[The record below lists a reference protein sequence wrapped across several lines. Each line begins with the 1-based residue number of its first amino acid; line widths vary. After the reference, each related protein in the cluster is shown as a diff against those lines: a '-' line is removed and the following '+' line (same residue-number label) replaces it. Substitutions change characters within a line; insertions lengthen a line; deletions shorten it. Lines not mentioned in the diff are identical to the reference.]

1 MCDTCPWKSG
11 LASLELSYIQVVAS
25 HHVVLQ
31 GINPGPVRTTSAL
44 NHASSLQLRVSRRRP
59 RLSEPSTEMNE
70 PHANLLAWLASD
82 RL

>member
-1 MCDTCPWKSG
+1 MCDTCPWKSD

-44 NHASSLQLRVSRRRP
+44 NHLFSCVSLV
-59 RLSEPSTEMNE
+59 ED
-70 PHANLLAWLASD
+70 HV
-82 RL
+82 